1 MVQSAVPTVRASPTI
16 LQVPHADEY
25 IDIRYWLHPRLSN
38 WLYAPLEFKELRKKW
53 RQEKKEAEEADRERD
68 RAEQA
73 QMMAMRDMQHQY
85 AQHAPMAEYDHHG
98 FVRRRMSMVEGPYPD
113 PHAHTGPHSLPNH
126 SYMHSAMQRQPSVSS
141 FGGPQSAPAYG
152 GLQGP
157 GIGMD
162 ARYGLPSPADEV
174 QPFRY
179 PHSAHPSGQV
189 LPSLSIPHH
198 AQDEDMYYRQTT
210 MQTQSDLV
218 GPGWNSPV
226 QHPAAMRGPPQFY
239 NAAGSLTLPPPHSM
253 SSLSVS
259 APNPS
264 PLSGSAFPSLG
275 PSTGPGPALGG
286 ADVNLGIAGAVAPG
300 VDSGSATPELAAH
313 VSLGSNRL
321 PPDSTLLT
329 PLPGYE
335 PEGEQLDIDHRER
348 SRERE
353 REYGRDDRDRAWGDR
368 SGERD
373 RYYASNGQGNG
384 RERLYE

>member
-1 MVQSAVPTVRASPTI
+1 MC
-16 LQVPHADEY
+16 
-25 IDIRYWLHPRLSN
+25 
-38 WLYAPLEFKELRKKW
+38 WLYALSEFKELRKKW
-53 RQEKKEAEEADRERD
+53 RQEKKEAEEAERERE

-73 QMMAMRDMQHQY
+73 QMLAMRDMQHQY
-85 AQHAPMAEYDHHG
+85 AQHAPMSEYDHHG

-113 PHAHTGPHSLPNH
+113 PHAHSGPHSLPNH
-126 SYMHSAMQRQPSVSS
+126 PFMHTAMQRQPSVSS
-141 FGGPQSAPAYG
+141 FGGSQSAPAYG

-157 GIGMD
+157 GGIGMD

-174 QPFRY
+174 QHFRY
-179 PHSAHPSGQV
+179 PHSAHPSGQG
-189 LPSLSIPHH
+189 LPSLSMPHH
-198 AQDEDMYYRQTT
+198 AQEEDLYYRQT
-210 MQTQSDLV
+210 MQPQSELV
-218 GPGWNSPV
+218 GPGWANSPA
-226 QHPAAMRGPPQFY
+226 QPPAAMRAPPQFY
-239 NAAGSLTLPPPHSM
+239 NAAGGLTLPPPHSM

-275 PSTGPGPALGG
+275 PSTGPGPALSG

-300 VDSGSATPELAAH
+300 GDSGSATPELAAH

-335 PEGEQLDIDHRER
+335 PEGEQLDIDRRER
-348 SRERE
+348 ERERE
-353 REYGRDDRDRAWGDR
+353 REYGRDERDRVWGDR
-368 SGERD
+368 SARERE

-384 RERLYE
+384 REQQYE